1 MAKEPPFA
9 DTGRETGAQ
18 VVVSDLD
25 RLRFDPAEEMPDH
38 LARRSRLERSNS
50 GQAPDLGEEFFA

>member
-38 LARRSRLERSNS
+38 LGAAVSPRAVKQWSGAGSR
-50 GQAPDLGEEFFA
+50 